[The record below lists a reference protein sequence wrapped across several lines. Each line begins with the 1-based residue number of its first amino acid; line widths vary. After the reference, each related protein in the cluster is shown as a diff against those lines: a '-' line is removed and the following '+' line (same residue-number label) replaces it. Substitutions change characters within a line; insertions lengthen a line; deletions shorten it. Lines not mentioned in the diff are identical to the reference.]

1 MERHT
6 EEQVAALKKLREG
19 TYTAEEL
26 ESFREAFA
34 KNKSACILFDKRYN
48 SGRVLQINL
57 LCELMDSIPD
67 AKFLQVD
74 YCSIE
79 DKEVIEADVGIGPD
93 DAAINAVNKGIKNF
107 ADIKPEEYHVDAV
120 TGGTDALIEVIVK
133 LSSGDKIISARATE
147 PDIINASVEAYIDG
161 VNRLLEN
168 KHFSLDKKQTRK
180 NKKN

>member
-57 LCELMDSIPD
+57 LCELMDNLPA

-79 DKEVIEADVGIGPD
+79 DKEVIERCWLIISADDSEDFSKHI
-93 DAAINAVNKGIKNF
+93 
-107 ADIKPEEYHVDAV
+107 
-120 TGGTDALIEVIVK
+120 TDALAKRKITQFLVIPRREEKKFCLNAAWDGAGYK
-133 LSSGDKIISARATE
+133 LNPSRKVSL
-147 PDIINASVEAYIDG
+147 VMDG
-161 VNRLLEN
+161 EERLLV
-168 KHFSLDKKQTRK
+168 TRGH
-180 NKKN
+180 

>member
-6 EEQVAALKKLREG
+6 DAQVAALKKLREG

-57 LCELMDSIPD
+57 LCELMDNLPD

-79 DKEVIEADVGIGPD
+79 DKEVIERCWLV
-93 DAAINAVNKGIKNF
+93 INAGDSEDFSKHI
-107 ADIKPEEYHVDAV
+107 
-120 TGGTDALIEVIVK
+120 TDALAKRKITQFLVIPRREEKKFCLNAAWDGAGYK
-133 LSSGDKIISARATE
+133 LNLSRKVSL
-147 PDIINASVEAYIDG
+147 VMDG
-161 VNRLLEN
+161 EERLLV
-168 KHFSLDKKQTRK
+168 TRGH
-180 NKKN
+180 